1 MYFLFVQDISGKAFS
16 SSGDGKTGEICS
28 ASSAAKVF
36 TYLQRGIKYF
46 KRSLQNDVAF
56 AQSAPLIIKLK
67 LDFKNIIRD
76 RQHGMTACPAYWP
89 MGKNDVK
96 QSLFEERN
104 ILYRA
109 DQSSQGRTKISC
121 NGMASLTKQ
130 SRDLFHMYSL
140 SPQLP
145 QFSTVVRGHQSLVS
159 LGRIPPAFPTCSLS
173 FISAAF
179 DQG

>member
-1 MYFLFVQDISGKAFS
+1 VTSRLGTGKTITFFTVYVQYCIGLHTTVKLIMYFLFVQDISGKAFS

-96 QSLFEERN
+96 
-104 ILYRA
+104 
-109 DQSSQGRTKISC
+109 
-121 NGMASLTKQ
+121 
-130 SRDLFHMYSL
+130 
-140 SPQLP
+140 
-145 QFSTVVRGHQSLVS
+145 
-159 LGRIPPAFPTCSLS
+159 
-173 FISAAF
+173 
-179 DQG
+179 